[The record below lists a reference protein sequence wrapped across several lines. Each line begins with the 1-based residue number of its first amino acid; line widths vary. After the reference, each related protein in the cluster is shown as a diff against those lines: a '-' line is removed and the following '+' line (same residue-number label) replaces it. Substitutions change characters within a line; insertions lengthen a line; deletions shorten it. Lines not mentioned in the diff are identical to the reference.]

1 MEFVLVLF
9 GVAIAIFLIPLFISL
24 AVLAFQNISDY
35 LHGHERSRRMRKCE
49 KKSCSSP
56 KERRLKIMI
65 IFEIIGYLIGFI
77 FYASAYMLK
86 TVCRFWKTSAFLL
99 VAFAIFFC
107 FDTKQPFLVK
117 SLPQLFSE
125 STRLSL
131 KISDLTKLTWLLDT
145 ELNKARSAKD
155 GLESSYNSNLETY
168 GSSTDSIERECLRG
182 VLQQQRRHLIELIEQ
197 EKAIRN
203 ALTETN
209 YMIAYAEDN
218 LNMMYNEDDKKEV
231 IEKIEQLKLRTQEI
245 VR

>member
-1 MEFVLVLF
+1 M
-9 GVAIAIFLIPLFISL
+9 
-24 AVLAFQNISDY
+24 
-35 LHGHERSRRMRKCE
+35 
-49 KKSCSSP
+49 
-56 KERRLKIMI
+56 
-65 IFEIIGYLIGFI
+65 
-77 FYASAYMLK
+77 
-86 TVCRFWKTSAFLL
+86 
-99 VAFAIFFC
+99 
-107 FDTKQPFLVK
+107 VK